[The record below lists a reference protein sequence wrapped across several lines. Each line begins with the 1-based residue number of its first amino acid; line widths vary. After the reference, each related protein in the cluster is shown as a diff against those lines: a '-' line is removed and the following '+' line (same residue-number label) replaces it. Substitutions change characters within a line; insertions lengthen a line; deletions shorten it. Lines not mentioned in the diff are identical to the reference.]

1 MDLPKMQRMKGKR
14 LLFIALLFLF
24 AGIGVFLRLF
34 YLQLICYPAL
44 ASKAD
49 RQEFLTVD
57 LGEMARGIIYDRNGK
72 PITANEE
79 TAELLIVPSLI
90 ENVQMAVSS
99 LHVIGGFSEELLKS
113 RIVGINHEGKEIRK
127 EPFIAKTDL
136 TDGEITD
143 YQSLEESGIYVIPR
157 QGRYFRDFPG
167 QHLLGSLENSETG
180 TGIGSSGLERVYDK
194 ILSAVGK
201 KQLSILVDERNRA
214 ISPGEIF
221 LSGEDSSAAGSLT
234 LTLDLGIQRA
244 AEASLGD
251 LSGAV
256 VVLDSKSGD
265 VLALASSPKYDPY
278 HVAENI
284 TDSVY
289 VNKAFSAYPPASL
302 FKIFTSAVALD
313 KGIVTPEML
322 FFCDGG
328 YRLDSGNTVSCWKK
342 DGHGF
347 LNFEDAL
354 AASCNPVFV
363 KTAQLLGKN
372 QLEKA
377 FDFWELDDDRLLG
390 YPLAE
395 ASSLKIQSNGDADL
409 ANIGLGE
416 SGVMLT
422 PLNVAKM
429 LNVIAA
435 DGILYTPRVV
445 LSATEA
451 DGSEFPVD
459 GSDLPL
465 RVISSSTAK
474 KVTEMMV
481 KTFQSGTAAK
491 LNLESFHIA
500 GKTGTSETGNV
511 WIGGFFPYEEPVYT
525 VVILITDGSSG
536 AADGGPVLKKLCAY
550 LANDGVNY

>member
-1 MDLPKMQRMKGKR
+1 MDLSKKQKVRGMR
-14 LLFIALLFLF
+14 LLWIAIFFLL
-24 AGIGVFLRLF
+24 AGTGVFLRLF
-34 YLQLICYPAL
+34 YLQLICHPAL
-44 ASKAD
+44 AAKAD

-57 LGEMARGIIYDRNGK
+57 LGEMARGIIYDRNGA

-90 ENVQMAVSS
+90 KNVDTTVSS
-99 LHVIGGFSEELLKS
+99 LCVAGGFSEELLKS
-113 RIVGINHEGKEIRK
+113 RIVGINQEGKEIRK

-136 TDGEITD
+136 TAGEIAN
-143 YQSLEESGIYVIPR
+143 YQSMEESGIYVIPR
-157 QGRYFRDFPG
+157 QGRYYRDFPG
-167 QHLLGSLENSETG
+167 QHLLGSLENTETG
-180 TGIGSSGLERVYDK
+180 TSRGSSGLERIYDK
-194 ILSAVGK
+194 LLTATGEK
-201 KQLSILVDERNRA
+201 RLSILVDERNRA
-214 ISPGEIF
+214 VSPGDIF
-221 LSGEDSSAAGSLT
+221 LSGGDPSAAGSLS

-244 AEASLGD
+244 AEAALGD

-256 VVLDSKSGD
+256 VVLDSKSGE

-278 HVAENI
+278 HVAENAA
-284 TDSVY
+284 DSVY
-289 VNKAFSAYPPASL
+289 VNKAFAAYPPASL

-313 KGIVTPEML
+313 QGIVTPEML

-328 YRLDSGNTVSCWKK
+328 YRLDNGNTVSCWKK

-347 LNFEDAL
+347 LTFEDAL

-363 KTAQLLGKN
+363 KTAQLLGKSR
-372 QLEKA
+372 LEKA
-377 FDFWELDDDRLLG
+377 FDRWELNDDRLLG
-390 YPLAE
+390 YPLVE
-395 ASSLKIQSNGDADL
+395 ASSLKIQSSGDGEL

-429 LNVIAA
+429 INVIAA
-435 DGILYTPRVV
+435 GGVLHTPQIV

-451 DGSEFPVD
+451 DGSEYSVE
-459 GSDLPL
+459 GADLPL
-465 RVISSSTAK
+465 RVISSSTAQA
-474 KVTEMMV
+474 VTQMMV

-511 WIGGFFPYEEPVYT
+511 WIGGFFPYEDPAYT
-525 VVILITDGSSG
+525 VVILISGGSSG
-536 AADGGPVLKKLCAY
+536 AGDGGPVLKKLCAY
-550 LANDGVNY
+550 LANDGESY